1 MAGSVAVI
9 WPVSFCGQATQKNPL
24 SRSQYIPSP
33 GPNSVA
39 IPIGW
44 ALQAVAETPYP
55 LRSLGRDSMCVS
67 YEQPAPR
74 APVEGCDTF
83 WALCTAC
90 AFQIES

>member
-9 WPVSFCGQATQKNPL
+9 WPVSFCGQATQRNLL
-24 SRSQYIPSP
+24 SRAQYIPSP

-55 LRSLGRDSMCVS
+55 LRSLGRDSVS
-67 YEQPAPR
+67 AMSSQLHVHPWKAVTPSGPS
-74 APVEGCDTF
+74 ALPVP
-83 WALCTAC
+83 
-90 AFQIES
+90 SR